1 MRIRIGE
8 YRHYGIQSPS
18 FNRSLI
24 YAVKDT
30 TIIHPNSRV
39 REMKL
44 TNEVVKATV
53 NKPEKFKKFNY
64 SLSSFFFLHRAEI

>member
-1 MRIRIGE
+1 MTQTQTKHYDLKKEIKRLRDDVYRLRKKLRIRIGE

-30 TIIHPNSRV
+30 TIIHP
-39 REMKL
+39 
-44 TNEVVKATV
+44 
-53 NKPEKFKKFNY
+53 KF
-64 SLSSFFFLHRAEI
+64 